1 MTDTASDVQQG
12 KLPVEETPLLVLL
25 DGHAMVHRAFHAI
38 QNPLTL
44 RRTGEEIRGVYGF
57 TQMLLKAIDTLKPTH
72 LILTFDMPGPTFR
85 HDMFDE
91 YKAQRPSMSDELRGQ
106 FPHIR
111 RLLEAF
117 HVPIFELSKYEADD
131 LLGTLSAHARD
142 KDVDTVIITGDTDTL
157 QLVGPH
163 VRVLLQYSTQKQTLY
178 GEPEVGERYG
188 GLTPDQVIDLKALCG
203 DTSDNI
209 PGIPSVGPKT
219 AIKLLLQYDSVQ
231 GIYDHLD
238 ELPAKQQALFE
249 EHRER
254 VFQGLTLVTI
264 VRDAPVELSMDD
276 CKWGQYDRAEV
287 VEVLKDLEFF
297 STISKIPQGA
307 NDSAGE
313 DSPLQPSLMPAP
325 VGDAVDT
332 DYKTVTD
339 AKSLDAMVK
348 ELAASKG
355 FAFDTETMPI
365 GEDVK
370 GVQPMRSGLV
380 GLSFST
386 EKGKAWYV
394 PVGHAEGTQLTWDQV
409 LEKLRPVLEDPN
421 VPKAAHNANYDLTML
436 GTNGV
441 TIQGFAF
448 DTMLA
453 AHLLGHKAIGL
464 KNMSLDLLGI
474 ETTPIADL
482 IGTGRKMTTMDQVS
496 IELVSPYAS
505 ADADMTFRLWG
516 MLEERL
522 KTEGLLELF
531 TKVEVLLTPIIVQ
544 MQITGIALDV
554 GLMETMA
561 VSLGERIGTL
571 EQDSYDSLGHTFN
584 LASPKQLGEVL
595 FDELKLGEMAG
606 IGKPKKTKTGGYST
620 DASALESLS
629 GAHPLVDMVLEYRQL
644 SKLKS
649 TYVDALPSLVNPRT
663 GKLHTTYNQ
672 AGSVTGRFS
681 SNDPNLQNIP
691 IRTDLGRQIR
701 VAFHPGEEGW
711 LLLAAD
717 YSQIELRVLAHL
729 SEDPGLL
736 EAFRSDQ
743 DIHAATA
750 AQVYGVELDQVTPDM
765 RRIAKVLNFGIIYGL
780 SAFGI
785 AQQTE
790 LSMEEGRDFIESYL
804 GRYPKVKDYIENTKQ
819 MARDQGYV
827 QTLLGRRRYTPEI
840 TSSNPQIRQATER
853 EAINMPVQGTAAE
866 ALKLAMLG
874 IDRRMTEEGFKSH
887 LLLQVHDELI
897 FETPPDEIEDLKS
910 LLLDVMPRAMEL
922 APTPVEFAVPLK
934 VATKAGSN
942 WGELE

>member
-1 MTDTASDVQQG
+1 MIHTTSEVMQKKSTDEA
-12 KLPVEETPLLVLL
+12 ELLVLL

-44 RRTGEEIRGVYGF
+44 RRTGEEVRGVYGF

-91 YKAQRPSMSDELRGQ
+91 YKAQRLSMSSELAGQ

-117 HVPIFELSKYEADD
+117 HIPIFELDKYEADD
-131 LLGTLSAHARD
+131 LLGTLSAQASD
-142 KDVDTVIITGDTDTL
+142 KEVDAVIITGDTDTL
-157 QLVGPH
+157 QLVGPR
-163 VRVLLQYSTQKQTLY
+163 VRVLLQYSTQKQTFY
-178 GEPEVGERYG
+178 GEPEVSERYG
-188 GLTPDQVIDLKALCG
+188 GLTPRQVIDLKALCG

-264 VRDAPVELSMDD
+264 VRDAPVELNMDD
-276 CKWGQYDRAEV
+276 SKWGQYDRAEV

-297 STISKIPQGA
+297 STINKIPNGTGGGEP
-307 NDSAGE
+307 DS
-313 DSPLQPSLMPAP
+313 SLQPSLMPAP
-325 VGDAVDT
+325 AGDSMGT
-332 DYKTVTD
+332 DYKTVSD
-339 AKSLDAMVK
+339 AKALEAMVK

-355 FAFDTETMPI
+355 FAFDTETMPLD
-365 GEDVK
+365 EDVK
-370 GVQPMRSGLV
+370 GVQPLRSGLV

-394 PVGHAEGTQLTWDQV
+394 PVGHAEGPQLSWEQV
-409 LEKLRPVLEDPN
+409 LEKLRPVLEDPD
-421 VPKAAHNANYDLTML
+421 VPKAAHNANYDLTMM

-441 TIQGFAF
+441 TIKGLAF

-464 KNMSLDLLGI
+464 KSMSLDLLGI
-474 ETTPIADL
+474 EMTPIADL
-482 IGTGRKMTTMDQVS
+482 IGSGRKMTTMNQVS
-496 IELVSPYAS
+496 IEQVSPYAS
-505 ADADMTFRLWG
+505 ADADMTYRLWII
-516 MLEERL
+516 LEERL

-561 VSLGERIGTL
+561 VSLGERLGKL

-584 LASPKQLGEVL
+584 LGSPKQLGEVL

-620 DASALESLS
+620 DAAALDSLS
-629 GAHPLVDMVLEYRQL
+629 GVHPLVDMVLEHRQL

-701 VAFHPGEEGW
+701 VAFHPCEEGW

-736 EAFRSDQ
+736 EAFRNDQ

-750 AQVYGVELDQVTPDM
+750 SQIYGVELDRVTADM
-765 RRIAKVLNFGIIYGL
+765 RRNAKVLNFGIIYGL

-790 LSMEEGRDFIESYL
+790 LSMEEGRDFIEGYL

-840 TSSNPQIRQATER
+840 TSGNPQIRQATER

-874 IDRRMTEEGFKSH
+874 IDRRMTEEGFKSN

>member
-1 MTDTASDVQQG
+1 MTDTASDAQQA
-12 KLPVEETPLLVLL
+12 KFAVETTPLLVLL

-57 TQMLLKAIDTLKPTH
+57 TQMLLKAIETLKPTH
-72 LILTFDMPGPTFR
+72 VILTFDRPTPTFR
-85 HDMFDE
+85 HEMFDE
-91 YKAQRPSMSDELRGQ
+91 YKAQRPSMTPELAGQ

-117 HVPIFELSKYEADD
+117 RVPIVEMDKYEADD
-131 LLGTLSAHARD
+131 LLGTLSAQARD

-178 GEPEVGERYG
+178 GEPEVSERYG
-188 GLTPDQVIDLKALCG
+188 GLTPAQVIDLKALCG

-219 AIKLLLQYDSVQ
+219 AIKLLLQYGTLQ
-231 GIYDHLD
+231 GIYDHLE
-238 ELPAKQQALFE
+238 ELPVKQQALFE

-264 VRDAPVELSMDD
+264 VRDAPVKLNMDES
-276 CKWGQYDRAEV
+276 KWGEYDRSEV

-297 STISKIPQGA
+297 STINRIPEGGLDTLLQPGLMPT
-307 NDSAGE
+307 
-313 DSPLQPSLMPAP
+313 DSPQPS
-325 VGDAVDT
+325 DT
-332 DYKTVTD
+332 DYHTVTD
-339 AKSLDAMVK
+339 AKALDSMVK
-348 ELAASKG
+348 ELASSVG
-355 FAFDTETMPI
+355 FAFDTETAPLDP
-365 GEDVK
+365 DVK
-370 GVQPMRSGLV
+370 GVQPMNSSLV

-386 EKGKAWYV
+386 EAGKAWYV
-394 PVGHAEGTQLTWDQV
+394 PVGHAEGKQLPLEQV
-409 LEKLRPVLEDPN
+409 LETLRPVLEDPN

-436 GTNGV
+436 GANGV
-441 TIQGFAF
+441 TMQGLAF

-464 KNMSLDLLGI
+464 KHMVLDLLGI
-474 ETTPIADL
+474 EMTLIADL
-482 IGTGRKMTTMDQVS
+482 IGSGRKVTTMDKVA
-496 IELVSPYAS
+496 IELVSPYAC
-505 ADADMTFRLWG
+505 ADADMTFRLWE
-516 MLEERL
+516 MLDERL
-522 KTEGLLELF
+522 RTEGLFDYF
-531 TKVEVLLTPIIVQ
+531 TGIEVPLTPIIVQ
-544 MQITGIALDV
+544 MQLTGIALDV
-554 GLMETMA
+554 DLMETMA
-561 VSLGERIGTL
+561 YTLGERLSQL
-571 EQDSYDSLGHTFN
+571 EVDSYESLGHIFN
-584 LASPKQLGEVL
+584 LASPKQLGDVL
-595 FDELKLGEMAG
+595 FDELKLGEMAE

-620 DASALESLS
+620 DAAALEALR
-629 GAHPLVDMVLEYRQL
+629 GVHPLVDMVLEHRQL

-663 GKLHTTYNQ
+663 GRLHTTYNQ

-736 EAFRSDQ
+736 EAFRLDQ

-790 LSMEEGRDFIESYL
+790 LSMEEGKNFIESYL
-804 GRYPKVKDYIENTKQ
+804 GRYPKVKDYIESTKQ

-853 EAINMPVQGTAAE
+853 EAINMPVQGTAADII
-866 ALKLAMLG
+866 KLAMIRLQSKMDELKVQSLM
-874 IDRRMTEEGFKSH
+874 II
-887 LLLQVHDELI
+887 QVHDELI
-897 FETPPDEIEDLKS
+897 FEVPQDELEQIKS
-910 LLLDVMPRAMEL
+910 LVLELMPAAMEL
-922 APTPVEFAVPLK
+922 DAPLQVEVK
-934 VATKAGSN
+934 TGTT
-942 WGELE
+942 WGDME

>member
-1 MTDTASDVQQG
+1 MTQPASGSQQS
-12 KLPVEETPLLVLL
+12 LFPVEQSPLLVLL

-44 RRTGEEIRGVYGF
+44 RRTGEEVRGVYGF
-57 TQMLLKAIDTLKPTH
+57 TQMLLKAIETLKPTH
-72 LILTFDMPGPTFR
+72 VILTFDRPTPTFR
-85 HDMFDE
+85 HEMFDE
-91 YKAQRPSMSDELRGQ
+91 YKAQRPSMTPELAGQ

-111 RLLEAF
+111 RLLEALRI
-117 HVPIFELSKYEADD
+117 PIFELDRYEADD
-131 LLGTLSAHARD
+131 LLGTLSAQARD

-163 VRVLLQYSTQKQTLY
+163 VSVLLQYSTQKQTLY
-178 GEPEVGERYG
+178 GEPEVSERYG
-188 GLTPDQVIDLKALCG
+188 GLTPAQVIDLKALCG

-219 AIKLLLQYDSVQ
+219 AIKLLLQYGTLQ
-231 GIYDHLD
+231 GIYDHLE
-238 ELPAKQQALFE
+238 ELPAKQQVLFE

-254 VFQGLTLVTI
+254 VFKGLILVTI
-264 VRDAPVELSMDD
+264 VRDAPVALDMDHS
-276 CKWGQYDRAEV
+276 KWGDYDRSDV

-297 STISKIPQGA
+297 STVSKIPGGT
-307 NDSAGE
+307 NDSEQAT
-313 DSPLQPSLMPAP
+313 PLQPSLMSDTPSQSA
-325 VGDAVDT
+325 DT
-332 DYKTVTD
+332 DYRTVNDMKTLEV
-339 AKSLDAMVK
+339 MVK

-355 FAFDTETMPI
+355 FAFDTETAPLDP
-365 GEDVK
+365 EVK
-370 GVQPMRSGLV
+370 GVQPMRSSLV

-386 EKGKAWYV
+386 EAGKAWYV
-394 PVGHAEGTQLTWDQV
+394 PVGHAEGTQIPLEQV
-409 LEKLRPVLEDPN
+409 LETLRPVLEDAN

-441 TIQGFAF
+441 TMQGLAF

-474 ETTPIADL
+474 EMTPITDL
-482 IGTGRKMTTMDQVS
+482 IGSGRKVTTMDQVA
-496 IELVSPYAS
+496 IEQVAPYAS

-522 KTEGLLELF
+522 KAEGLLDLF

-544 MQITGIALDV
+544 MQLTGIALDV
-554 GLMETMA
+554 DRMEKMA
-561 VSLGERIGTL
+561 YTLGERLKEL
-571 EQDSYDSLGHTFN
+571 EVDSYESLGHTFN
-584 LASPKQLGEVL
+584 LASPKQLGDVL
-595 FDELKLGEMAG
+595 FDELKLGEMAE

-620 DASALESLS
+620 DAAALEALR
-629 GAHPLVDMVLEYRQL
+629 GVHPLVDMVLEHRQL

-649 TYVDALPSLVNPRT
+649 TYVDALPMLVNPRT
-663 GKLHTTYNQ
+663 GRLHTTYNQ

-736 EAFRSDQ
+736 EAFRNDQ

-750 AQVYGVELDQVTPDM
+750 AQVYSVELDQVTPDM

-840 TSSNPQIRQATER
+840 TSSNAQIRQATER

-874 IDRRMTEEGFKSH
+874 VDRRMAEQGFKSN

-897 FETPPDEIEDLKS
+897 FETPPDEVEALKS
-910 LLLDVMPRAMEL
+910 LLLEVMPRAMEL

>member
-1 MTDTASDVQQG
+1 MTEPASGSQQS
-12 KLPVEETPLLVLL
+12 LFPVEKSPLLVLL

-44 RRTGEEIRGVYGF
+44 RRTGEEVRGVYGF
-57 TQMLLKAIDTLKPTH
+57 TQMLLKAIETLKPTH
-72 LILTFDMPGPTFR
+72 VILTFDRPTPTFR
-85 HDMFDE
+85 HEMFDE
-91 YKAQRPSMSDELRGQ
+91 YKAQRPSMTPELAGQ

-111 RLLEAF
+111 RLLEALRI
-117 HVPIFELSKYEADD
+117 PIFELDRYEADD
-131 LLGTLSAHARD
+131 LLGTLSAQARD

-163 VRVLLQYSTQKQTLY
+163 VSVLLQYSTQKQTLY
-178 GEPEVGERYG
+178 GEPEVSERYG
-188 GLTPDQVIDLKALCG
+188 GLTPAQVIDLKALCG

-219 AIKLLLQYDSVQ
+219 AIKLLLQYGTLQ
-231 GIYDHLD
+231 GIYDHLE

-254 VFQGLTLVTI
+254 VFKGLILVTI
-264 VRDAPVELSMDD
+264 VRDAPVALDMDHS
-276 CKWGQYDRAEV
+276 KWGDYDRSDV

-297 STISKIPQGA
+297 STVSKIPGGA
-307 NDSAGE
+307 NDSEQAT
-313 DSPLQPSLMPAP
+313 PLQPSLMSDTPAP
-325 VGDAVDT
+325 SADT
-332 DYKTVTD
+332 DYRTVND
-339 AKSLDAMVK
+339 MKALEAMVK
-348 ELAASKG
+348 ELTSSKG
-355 FAFDTETMPI
+355 FAFDTETAPLDP
-365 GEDVK
+365 EEK
-370 GVQPMRSGLV
+370 GVQPMRSSLV

-386 EKGKAWYV
+386 EAGKAWYV
-394 PVGHAEGTQLTWDQV
+394 PVGHAEGQQIPLEQV
-409 LEKLRPVLEDPN
+409 LETLRPVLEDPN

-441 TIQGFAF
+441 TMQGLAF

-474 ETTPIADL
+474 EMTPITDL
-482 IGTGRKMTTMDQVS
+482 IGSGRKVTTMDQVA
-496 IELVSPYAS
+496 IEQVAPYAS

-522 KTEGLLELF
+522 KTEGLLDLF

-544 MQITGIALDV
+544 MQLTGIALDV
-554 GLMETMA
+554 DRMEKMA
-561 VSLGERIGTL
+561 YILGERLKEL
-571 EQDSYDSLGHTFN
+571 EVDSYESLGHTFN
-584 LASPKQLGEVL
+584 LASPKQLGDVL
-595 FDELKLGEMAG
+595 FDELKLGEMAE

-620 DASALESLS
+620 DAAALEALR
-629 GAHPLVDMVLEYRQL
+629 GVHPLVDMVLEHRQL

-649 TYVDALPSLVNPRT
+649 TYVDALPMLVNPRT
-663 GKLHTTYNQ
+663 GRLHTTYNQ

-736 EAFRSDQ
+736 EAFRNDQ

-750 AQVYGVELDQVTPDM
+750 AQVYSVELDQVTPDM

-804 GRYPKVKDYIENTKQ
+804 GRYPKVKEYIENTKQ

-840 TSSNPQIRQATER
+840 TSSNAQIRQATER

-874 IDRRMTEEGFKSH
+874 VDRRMAEEGFKSN

-897 FETPPDEIEDLKS
+897 FETPPDEVEALKS
-910 LLLDVMPRAMEL
+910 LLLEVMPRAMEL